1 MARPKAN
8 IDFDLVD
15 KYLQAHCDGAAI
27 ASMIGVHKE
36 TLYDRI
42 VAEFGEEYG
51 ISNFSDYA
59 AIKRSEGKEMLRNKM
74 FEQAMGGDKTM
85 QIWLSKQ
92 YLGMSDKQEI
102 EHKGVVLNFD
112 KDDAK
117 V

>member
-59 AIKRSEGKEMLRNKM
+59 AIHKIEDIIYDQKFTGAVIGIFKENIIARDL
-74 FEQAMGGDKTM
+74 GLTDK
-85 QIWLSKQ
+85 K
-92 YLGMSDKQEI
+92 EI
-102 EHKGVVLNFD
+102 EHKGIVLNFD